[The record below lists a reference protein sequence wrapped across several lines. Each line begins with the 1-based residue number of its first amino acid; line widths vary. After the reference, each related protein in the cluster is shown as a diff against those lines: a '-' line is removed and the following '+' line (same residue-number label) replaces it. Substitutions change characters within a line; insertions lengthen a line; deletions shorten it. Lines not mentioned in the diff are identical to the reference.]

1 MDNVRVI
8 KTLQGRQL
16 LLNLLVQHAMSVDFL
31 FVHSLHSAGDV
42 SLKVQCFM
50 DLSERACTEQ
60 LRCLVK
66 ILYTIYLVNAAE
78 VMEVKHLH

>member
-16 LLNLLVQHAMSVDFL
+16 LLYLLVKHAVSIDFL
-31 FVHSLHSAGDV
+31 FVHSLYSAGDV

-50 DLSERACTEQ
+50 DLSERASAKQ

-66 ILYTIYLVNAAE
+66 ILYTIYLVDAAE